1 MFVHGLQLERLYT
14 FPTAQKKKG
23 SFIELDR
30 THMVTVEQSDGYS
43 LETGQPRIVGTLKQ
57 SDGYKAC
64 LETLAYCRRGLKLLT
79 DIDERAVCQDVRH
92 AARACNCPT
101 WIPASI
107 LPDAYWDA
115 LELKFSRMLVEAEHA
130 ESASIKGSAAEV
142 QGAHADLMRT
152 ARIDISA
159 HVQRGAVTAL
169 GIAVAAVG
177 AYYAFF

>member
-14 FPTAQKKKG
+14 FPTAQNKKG
-23 SFIELDR
+23 SVIELDR
-30 THMVTVEQSDGYS
+30 THMVTGEQKDGYS
-43 LETGQPRIVGTLKQ
+43 LKIGQPRIVGTLKQ

-79 DIDERAVCQDVRH
+79 AIDERAVCQDVRH
-92 AARACNCPT
+92 AARACDCRP

-107 LPDAYWDA
+107 LPEAYWED
-115 LELKFSRMLVEAEHA
+115 LELKFTRMLAEAEDA
-130 ESASIKGSAAEV
+130 ESAGIKGSAAEV

-159 HVQRGAVTAL
+159 YVQRAAVAAL
-169 GIAVAAVG
+169 GAAVAAVG
-177 AYYAFF
+177 AYYTLS